1 MPGGFRILPPLPPA
15 ARAEE
20 YPPEEGSE
28 AECLAETFQNTDLQA
43 LITQQYDAFVRSL
56 NAKGASE
63 GVSQL
68 ITNSVMGRGNMKLGK
83 NDEFTKTLLN
93 SALLRDG
100 FIRIAARCI
109 DKLQKDAAQV
119 MFMKGCFCRYDH
131 GTYYNC
137 YTYKMNAAGTEPT
150 DTKVYP
156 SIQVKHNDFT
166 EMNNF
171 DDGLMLVAGDTLGQF
186 TCRRIS
192 ADANQVV
199 FRIDVKISDTFDF
212 YGSNHSGSKEP
223 SVRHAY
229 RGFFFERKII
239 F

>member
-1 MPGGFRILPPLPPA
+1 MNRPTGFWKRLP
-15 ARAEE
+15 
-20 YPPEEGSE
+20 
-28 AECLAETFQNTDLQA
+28 
-43 LITQQYDAFVRSL
+43 
-56 NAKGASE
+56 
-63 GVSQL
+63 
-68 ITNSVMGRGNMKLGK
+68 
-83 NDEFTKTLLN
+83 
-93 SALLRDG
+93 ALLREG
-100 FIRIAARCI
+100 FIRIATTCI

-119 MFMKGCFCRYDH
+119 MFMKGGFCWYDH

-137 YTYKMNAAGTEPT
+137 YTYKMNAAGTTPT

-156 SIQVKHNDFT
+156 SIQVKHSNFT
-166 EMNNF
+166 DLNNF

-212 YGSNHSGSKEP
+212 YGSSYSGSKEP

-229 RGFFFERKII
+229 RGFFFERKIYI
-239 F
+239 FSLDTFQSNASHIAAILQFHILL